1 MSNRIYSWL
10 RAFRELETVARD
22 SRGATQLGASTN
34 AIPNTTCSDVIS
46 IAVVLDPYVRSL
58 STAYFNEALVRRWQA
73 ALVDLRRDALLTPD
87 REYVHNRSFWGT
99 LASLCIAMEFDD
111 AELPAEHVWNSLLAL
126 VAEEIDR
133 RNGGPQGDGPFKRF
147 ENINGFDDLYVAQ
160 FNHLRQL
167 RGTDPAAPKT
177 APVPRSTNEEV
188 VQLADYWSKQLAGVK
203 VVFGHDGVVKRW
215 KAALADVDQFARKG
229 DPYAVFTKNLTFWP
243 ALKATAIHVSV
254 ADEAPSTFDLA
265 MDSVKEN
272 VKKLPDNL
280 KDGASKAA
288 EALAG
293 VAGDVAQGINK
304 IAKGAGAGLFS
315 GFGTPLLVGAGLLGV
330 FLVSR
335 NRNRKSAES

>member
-58 STAYFNEALVRRWQA
+58 STEYFNEALVRRWES
-73 ALVDLRRDALLTPD
+73 ALVDLRRDALLTPT

-99 LASLCIAMEFDD
+99 LAALCIAMEFDD
-111 AELPAEHVWNSLLAL
+111 SELPAEHVWDSLLAL

-133 RNGGPQGDGPFKRF
+133 RNAGPQGDGPFKRF
-147 ENINGFDDLYVAQ
+147 DNVKGFDDLYIAQ

-167 RGTDPAAPKT
+167 RGSDPAAPKNG
-177 APVPRSTNEEV
+177 PVPLTTNDDV
-188 VQLADYWSKQLAGVK
+188 VQLADYWSKQLANVK
-203 VVFGHDGVVKRW
+203 VVMGHDGIVKRW
-215 KAALADVDQFARKG
+215 KAAVADVDALARKA
-229 DPYAVFTKNLTFWP
+229 DPYAVFAKNLSFWP
-243 ALKATAIHVSV
+243 ALKATAIHISV
-254 ADEAPSTFDLA
+254 AQEVPSDFDLA
-265 MDSVKEN
+265 IESVKDN
-272 VKKLPDNL
+272 IKKLPENL
-280 KDGASKAA
+280 KDGAAKAA
-288 EALAG
+288 EAIAG
-293 VAGDVAQGINK
+293 VTNDVAQGVNK

-315 GFGTPLLVGAGLLGV
+315 GFGTPLIVGAGLLGL

-335 NRNRKSAES
+335 NRAQKTAEG